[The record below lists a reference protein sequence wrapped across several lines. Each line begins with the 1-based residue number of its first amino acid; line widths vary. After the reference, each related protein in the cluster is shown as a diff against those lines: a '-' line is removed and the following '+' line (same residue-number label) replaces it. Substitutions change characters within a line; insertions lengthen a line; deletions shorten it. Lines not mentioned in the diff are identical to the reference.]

1 MNSSSSIKRKPIAA
15 RRGEI
20 TMTEEEFREKLRERG
35 YGDPQIEEAGPGPVK
50 DMHTHDQSVM
60 WLVLSGELTMMLEG
74 ASTTYRPGD
83 WCENVAGT
91 LHTERMGPEG
101 VTVLLARK

>member
-1 MNSSSSIKRKPIAA
+1 MN
-15 RRGEI
+15 EDQ
-20 TMTEEEFREKLRERG
+20 FRQKLRERD

-60 WLVLSGELTMMLEG
+60 WLVLSGELTMMLESG
-74 ASTTYRPGD
+74 SMTYRPGD
-83 WCENVAGT
+83 WYENPAGT
-91 LHTERMGPEG
+91 LHTERIGPEG